1 MVCLYGALPAAT
13 YTTWFAYAAH
23 HQPLTLGFTGL
34 GFRDEGLLTLG
45 FTGLGF
51 RDEGLGL
58 TMTSRA
64 AVEGAIGT
72 GSVIVRVILVMIYA
86 WHSAMV

>member
-23 HQPLTLGFTGL
+23 YQP
-34 GFRDEGLLTLG
+34 LTLG

-72 GSVIVRVILVMIYA
+72 GSVIVRMILVMIYA